1 MGQKSH
7 LKLQICKSE
16 ISRKCLLNLNSSK
29 VGLKNALQNNKNLLQ
44 TYQFQSSF
52 YIIINQKR
60 NIMQNNDLK
69 ILYQKGI
76 NALHANNILQQR
88 EVLLE
93 MKNKLSFEYSINVN
107 LRLQKK
113 NPNGQILPLANLT
126 PNEVYA
132 NLYEYCQILYN
143 KIHSDQPYPVSIFA
157 INRLI
162 PTKSGFNPMQILFK
176 NQNQVLSVSD
186 LLKAISY
193 SLDFIHKITGK
204 IDITS
209 QGNRMLLQKL

>member
-1 MGQKSH
+1 
-7 LKLQICKSE
+7 
-16 ISRKCLLNLNSSK
+16 
-29 VGLKNALQNNKNLLQ
+29 
-44 TYQFQSSF
+44 
-52 YIIINQKR
+52 
-60 NIMQNNDLK
+60 MQNNDLK

-93 MKNKLSFEYSINVN
+93 MKNKLSFEYSVDVN

-113 NPNGQILPLANLT
+113 NPNGQILPLSDLT

-132 NLYEYCQILYN
+132 NLYEYCQILYD
-143 KIHSDQPYPVSIFA
+143 KMHSEQPYSVSIFA
-157 INRLI
+157 VNRLI
-162 PTKSGFNPMQILFK
+162 PTESGFNPMQILFK

-186 LLKAISY
+186 LLKAIGY

-204 IDITS
+204 NIEQYKRGILVLKGLDKILNNKSDENDTLDNLGYAIEIFAEVLKYNYPKQKEQISDMTSCISLTIDFLTY
-209 QGNRMLLQKL
+209 NNC